1 MSQTP
6 TVQGYEVE
14 PEAVHVTH
22 PDMAD
27 IHPEKNKEQPKVFY
41 SASTNTREHQIT
53 QQGTLTTGNL
63 TPGKISFQTTFSE
76 DIVLDRT
83 VLVEYTIEATI
94 TGSAAVAASPFANT
108 SGLCLASYPLQRC
121 VSDTNVKL
129 NNNSSSVN
137 PWEWLSAYNWSHDGV
152 QFRRMG
158 AYPSQPDNYNSLAA
172 MEYTGA
178 TRTLVA
184 TGVHSNAVAGIVE
197 NPSSAS
203 DSPFAGLKG
212 CGYTQSR
219 NVFPPSSI
227 TYLEARDAANQGQPN
242 AVAARAATMTVQWK
256 ITEPVLHP
264 FFVNNET
271 KKSLARLS
279 YLGVDMNVNNLS
291 AAFTVGQNLIKNYT
305 NIGNNLALANSAVN
319 ITGFAAG
326 TQAKLILRTYVPTI
340 SPTPVVTIPYND
352 IVVRRENVTGCAT
365 TGATGTCNTRSIT
378 LSQVPHKLMIFGRP
392 RQQVTVSNHT
402 DAFLRIDSL
411 TIQTD
416 RDQGGLNSA
425 TTAQLHQMSSRN
437 GLAMPYNKFARDVG
451 SVVILDL
458 TRGDVSGFVAGIRAP
473 FTFNIN
479 ANFTNTQFNTPMHGV
494 SNYFR
499 DAGVQQNDQWDMY
512 VVAFMD
518 ARMVLDGTTC
528 TLISGENEELVRQTV
543 ALAPMHMA
551 SERSDFIV
559 HAGGGFWK
567 DFSRGFKKGWRGTLD
582 AAKAITEP
590 LKIGRDLAGV
600 MGGNVRAG
608 NVRAGGIRTLG

>member
-1 MSQTP
+1 MSQT
-6 TVQGYEVE
+6 VQAYPVE

-27 IHPEKNKEQPKVFY
+27 IHPEKDKEQPKVFY
-41 SASTNTREHQIT
+41 SASTNTREYQLT
-53 QQGTLTTGNL
+53 QQGTLTTQNL
-63 TPGKISFQTTFSE
+63 NPGKISFQTTFSE

-83 VLVEYTIEATI
+83 VLVQYTLEATV
-94 TGSAAVAASPFANT
+94 TGAAVGAAKTLANT

-152 QFRRMG
+152 KFRRMG
-158 AYPSQPDNYNSLAA
+158 AFPSQPDNYNSMAA
-172 MEYTGA
+172 MEYSGA
-178 TRTLVA
+178 TQILRTDG
-184 TGVHSNAVAGIVE
+184 THDNAAIVQTAA
-197 NPSSAS
+197 AS
-203 DSPFAGLKG
+203 DSPFAGRNG
-212 CGYTQSR
+212 AGYTQPR
-219 NVFPPSSI
+219 NVFPPSSVVHRDP
-227 TYLEARDAANQGQPN
+227 TAGVEARL
-242 AVAARAATMTVQWK
+242 TVKWT

-264 FFVNNET
+264 FFVNNES
-271 KKSLARLS
+271 KKSLARIS
-279 YLGVDMNVNNLS
+279 YLGVDMNINNLN
-291 AAFTVGQNLIKNYT
+291 AAFTIGPNLLKNY
-305 NIGNNLALANSAVN
+305 NNNAAVAPAGLVLQDAVAG
-319 ITGFAAG
+319 IVGFAADS
-326 TQAKLILRTYVPTI
+326 QARLLLRTYVPTT
-340 SPTPVVTIPYND
+340 SPLPVVTIPYND
-352 IVVRRENVTGCAT
+352 IVVRRENIDGCTTAT
-365 TGATGTCNTRSIT
+365 AADTSKGTCNTRSIT
-378 LSQVPHKLMIFGRP
+378 LSQVPHKIMIFGRP
-392 RQQVTVSNHT
+392 RQQVTANNHT

-425 TTAQLHQMSSRN
+425 SPAQLHQMSVRN
-437 GLAMPYNKFARDVG
+437 GLNMPYNKFARDVG

-458 TRGDVSGFVAGIRAP
+458 TRGDVAGVVPGIRAP

-479 ANFTNTQFNTPMHGV
+479 ANFTNTQYNTPIPG
-494 SNYFR
+494 SSSYFA
-499 DAGVQQNDQWDMY
+499 AGVAQNAQWDMY
-512 VVAFMD
+512 VVCFMD

-543 ALAPMHMA
+543 ALAPMHMD

-559 HAGGGFWK
+559 HAGGFWK